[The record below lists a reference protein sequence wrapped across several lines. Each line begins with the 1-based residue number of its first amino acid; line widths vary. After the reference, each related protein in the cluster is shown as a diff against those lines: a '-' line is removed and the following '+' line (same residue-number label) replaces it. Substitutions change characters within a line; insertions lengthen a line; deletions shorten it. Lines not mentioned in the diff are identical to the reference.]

1 MAKKRLDVL
10 LFEKGL
16 CPSRERAKTAIM
28 EGIVYIAGQKAGK
41 AGDMVDEN
49 AELEVRGNDN
59 AFVSRGGKKIEKALN
74 YFAIDP
80 SGLTVMDVGASTGGF
95 TDCLLRRGAEKVY
108 SIDVGYGQLAWSLRQ
123 DPRVKCMERT
133 NIRYV
138 TPDMLEET
146 PSLCVIDVS
155 FISLKLVLP
164 VVAGLLTEDG
174 RVANLINKNFGE
186 IPALDEDSMTN
197 EDRALLKETSD
208 AFDEIGALI
217 EKHHQKNALVAA
229 MRVVGDINK
238 YISAEEP
245 WKIKDDEA
253 RLGTV
258 LHVAAQAGYDANHL
272 LAPFLPHASQKV
284 YEALGGSGVFSPLP
298 RLEEVEDLDK
308 PGFTYP
314 IITGDYKLGETV
326 HPWESERLVAG
337 TPVPKPHPIFAKIP
351 PEAVAE
357 ELTRFDTEL
366 AARKKAE
373 AERFA
378 AAQAELKQ

>member
-174 RVANLINKNFGE
+174 RVANLI
-186 IPALDEDSMTN
+186 
-197 EDRALLKETSD
+197 
-208 AFDEIGALI
+208 
-217 EKHHQKNALVAA
+217 
-229 MRVVGDINK
+229 
-238 YISAEEP
+238 
-245 WKIKDDEA
+245 
-253 RLGTV
+253 
-258 LHVAAQAGYDANHL
+258 
-272 LAPFLPHASQKV
+272 
-284 YEALGGSGVFSPLP
+284 
-298 RLEEVEDLDK
+298 
-308 PGFTYP
+308 
-314 IITGDYKLGETV
+314 
-326 HPWESERLVAG
+326 
-337 TPVPKPHPIFAKIP
+337 
-351 PEAVAE
+351 
-357 ELTRFDTEL
+357 
-366 AARKKAE
+366 
-373 AERFA
+373 
-378 AAQAELKQ
+378 

>member
-80 SGLTVMDVGASTGGF
+80 SGLTVVMDVGASTGGF

-174 RVANLINKNFGE
+174 RVANLIKPQFEAGKGKVGKKGVVREPEIHLEVLENYVENAHAAGFKVLDVTFSPIKGPEGNIEFLGYLAKQGEERIPDLAEVVRQAHEEADADVFHLPQSAQAKCAGNSAFGLRAAPGQGYSPH
-186 IPALDEDSMTN
+186 PAQ
-197 EDRALLKETSD
+197 SD
-208 AFDEIGALI
+208 AG
-217 EKHHQKNALVAA
+217 HHARAA
-229 MRVVGDINK
+229 
-238 YISAEEP
+238 
-245 WKIKDDEA
+245 
-253 RLGTV
+253 
-258 LHVAAQAGYDANHL
+258 
-272 LAPFLPHASQKV
+272 
-284 YEALGGSGVFSPLP
+284 
-298 RLEEVEDLDK
+298 
-308 PGFTYP
+308 
-314 IITGDYKLGETV
+314 
-326 HPWESERLVAG
+326 
-337 TPVPKPHPIFAKIP
+337 
-351 PEAVAE
+351 
-357 ELTRFDTEL
+357 
-366 AARKKAE
+366 
-373 AERFA
+373 
-378 AAQAELKQ
+378 